1 MRLAI
6 SRGCKPTGLTA
17 TIILNLILGALGIQH
32 SAAAE
37 PQLEKAIQDGKAL
50 FLHETFGGNG
60 MTCEACHVNGGVG
73 SGRTAKRS
81 TIPSLSNAAT
91 IYPRFDIKQNKVIT
105 LEDKIQNCVAGA
117 LRGKPPAYGSEQ
129 MTQLLVYVTSL
140 AQGKPLNL
148 GGKPE

>member
-1 MRLAI
+1 VRVVI
-6 SRGCKPTGLTA
+6 SHGRKTIRLTA
-17 TIILNLILGALGIQH
+17 AGLLNLALCALGIQH

-50 FLHETFGGNG
+50 FVHETFGGNG

-91 IYPRFDIKQNKVIT
+91 IYPRFDVKKNKVIT
-105 LEDKIQNCVAGA
+105 LEDQIQSCVAGA

-129 MTQLLVYVTSL
+129 MTQLVVYVTSL